1 MQNFKKWIE
10 NFWYHYKWQTILV
23 VFFLTFI
30 IIAVTQMATKDK
42 IDVNV
47 FYTGPY
53 VFSPRE
59 IGQVEEAYEALMTY
73 DYNGD
78 GEKGAE
84 FTNIV
89 LLTNDQV
96 LKIREDSKSGANS
109 PDVVDDIVIDANA
122 IREAENVFNQQI
134 FAGQV
139 LVCMMD
145 PYWYNEVKNAGGW
158 CKLSDILGYKPDFAC
173 DDYSVLLKD
182 MKFAQYFKVFARLPE
197 DTRLALR
204 TISTVSSFTQ
214 KEKEKERWGW
224 NAEMMRDLFLFEFP
238 EGYDPEALEYDPE
251 AGTASGAEAASVPE
265 AAPAG

>member
-10 NFWYHYKWQTILV
+10 NFWYHYKWQTVLV
-23 VFFLTFI
+23 VSFLTFI

-59 IGQVEEAYEALMTY
+59 IGQVEEAYEAMMSI

-89 LLTNDQV
+89 LLTEEQV
-96 LKIREDSKSGANS
+96 KQVREASKSGGNS
-109 PDVVDDIVIDANA
+109 PDIVDDIVIDANA
-122 IREAENVFNQQI
+122 LREAENVFNQQI

-145 PYWYNEVKNAGGW
+145 PYWYNEVKKAGGW
-158 CKLSDILGYKPDFAC
+158 CKLTDVLGYRPEFAVDDF
-173 DDYSVLLKD
+173 SVLLKD

-197 DTRLALR
+197 DTVLALR
-204 TISTVSSFTQ
+204 TISTVSSFTH
-214 KEKEKERWGW
+214 KEKEQERWGW

-238 EGYDPEALEYDPE
+238 EGYDPEALEYDP
-251 AGTASGAEAASVPE
+251 GTEAA